1 MKRLLINTALLF
13 LLVGSFSSCKQKL
26 EDDYLNPELTTTGSM
41 SKLFSGMFLNKRIH
55 PSYWDFYTFVM
66 PTTAAFSQLTTLSP
80 GNQMYVPNSSYTEGR
95 WTDFYNGN
103 VDPGKDYNYS
113 GPGILNSY
121 REMQTTLATL
131 SAAQQQQQVI
141 YLKCAQV
148 LVSDQASQLV
158 DLWGDIPFTQ
168 ANSLNTADRSIVPA
182 PFDNAAALYDTLISN
197 LKDLNT
203 YFDTVSVVST
213 TATEFTKADFLYAGD
228 VSKWQRY
235 TNSLRLR
242 LLMRISNV
250 SESKAQTEIT
260 AMLSNAATYPMID
273 DNTQNATFK
282 MSPTAVRS
290 DLRDVFTD
298 FGFAPDYL
306 LNTVMVANSDPR
318 TAVIFD
324 ANDTTGYRGVPYNV
338 TNTDYDAGGYATY
351 DSATFYYNNNI
362 PCVMFTAAEVSFL
375 KAEAGERWGVGSA
388 QTAYE
393 TGINQSVG
401 FWYGIN
407 QSRIFRDGTPT
418 QWPAEVTPSAAV
430 INAYVAKAAI
440 AYSGTTTEK
449 LNKIYLQKW
458 VNFSVLQAGQAWAE
472 LRRTDYPVLSFAT
485 AGNSAAAAP
494 PVRLLYPSTEKLYNT
509 ANYNAVSSKD
519 TRDTKIF
526 WDVK

>member
-1 MKRLLINTALLF
+1 MKRLLINTALLM
-13 LLVGSFSSCKQKL
+13 LLVGTFSSCKKKL
-26 EDDYLNPELTTTGSM
+26 EDDYLNPELTTTGSL
-41 SKLFSGMFLNKRIH
+41 SKLFSGMFMNKRIH
-55 PSYWDFYTFVM
+55 PSYWDYYTFVM
-66 PTTAAFSQLTTLSP
+66 PTTAAFTQLTALVP
-80 GNQMYVPNSSYTEGR
+80 GNQMYVPNTSYTEGR
-95 WTDFYNGN
+95 WTDFYNGS
-103 VDPGKDYNYS
+103 VDAGQDYNYS

-121 REMQTTLATL
+121 REMQTSLGAL
-131 SAAQQQQQVI
+131 SASQQQQQQVF
-141 YLKCAQV
+141 LKCAQV
-148 LVSDQASQLV
+148 LVYDQTAQLI
-158 DLWGDIPFTQ
+158 DLWGDIPFSQ
-168 ANSLNTADRSIVPA
+168 ASSLNADRTIKPA
-182 PFDNAAALYDTLISN
+182 PFDDAAALYDTLISG

-203 YFDTVSVVST
+203 YFDTVTVVSSVSS
-213 TATEFTKADFLYAGD
+213 ELTKADLMYAGNI
-228 VSKWQRY
+228 SYWQRY
-235 TNSLRLR
+235 ANSLRLR

-250 SESKAQTEIT
+250 SESKAQTAIT
-260 AMLSNAATYPMID
+260 TMLSDAATYPMID
-273 DNTQNATFK
+273 DNTENATFK

-298 FGFAPDYL
+298 FGYAPDYL

-324 ANDTTGYRGVPYNV
+324 ANKINGYKGVPYNV
-338 TNTDYDAGGYATY
+338 TNTEYEAGGYATY
-351 DSATFYYNNNI
+351 DSATFYYNYNV
-362 PCVMFTAAEVSFL
+362 PGVMFTAAEVSFL

-388 QTAYE
+388 QTSYE
-393 TGINQSVG
+393 TGINQSIG

-407 QSRIFRDGTPT
+407 QSRILRDGTPT
-418 QWPAEVTPSAAV
+418 QWPVETSPTAAA
-430 INAYVAKAAI
+430 ITTYLAMPAI

-485 AGNSAAAAP
+485 AGNSTASAP

-509 ANYNAVSSKD
+509 ANYNSVSAKD